1 MRKIIIF
8 TVILFSLPVVLL
20 SQSISVSDTNRI
32 NNYLYADVDV
42 YSASVSYKK
51 RIAKKWK
58 VGLSVGY
65 GFSSKPVLNSL
76 FIGDYEVFHI
86 GIPFEYKLV
95 KIMHFDIEPR
105 YAYLID
111 KDWNNEKTIGVGI
124 NFFIGG
130 KIIQYGVKT
139 MFGRTTFS
147 DPDYFVSSTYL
158 VLRFSVFKG

>member
-1 MRKIIIF
+1 MPF
-8 TVILFSLPVVLL
+8 AVLGQTV
-20 SQSISVSDTNRI
+20 SVIDSNRV
-32 NNYLYADVDV
+32 NNYLCTDVDA

-51 RIAKKWK
+51 LISKKWK

-65 GFSSKPVLNSL
+65 GISSKPVLNSL

-86 GIPFEYKLV
+86 GIPFQYHPFKL
-95 KIMHFDIEPR
+95 IYFDIEPR

-111 KDWNNEKTIGVGI
+111 KDWNSEKTIGVGI

-147 DPDYFVSSTYL
+147 DPDYFISSTYL
-158 VLRFSVFKG
+158 VLRFSVFKW